1 MRAVWL
7 RSTVKTQNNS
17 KLTNYCETN
26 QCKLTYS
33 QSVLTSQIIVDH
45 FTRLMKGRG
54 STHSDCFFLLQKATE
69 STEIQEYCETRKD
82 CVIVIETD
90 FALKVRC

>member
-7 RSTVKTQNNS
+7 RSSVKKQNISDS
-17 KLTNYCETN
+17 KLTSCCETN
-26 QCKLTYS
+26 QYKLTYF
-33 QSVLTSQIIVDH
+33 QSVLTSDH
-45 FTRLMKGRG
+45 RASFHTSDERKRKFTFRL
-54 STHSDCFFLLQKATE
+54 FFFFCRKATE

-90 FALKVRC
+90 FAPM